1 MIIKEIIIKNFRS
14 YYGENNRFEFS
25 DGLTLILGDNGD
37 GKTTFFEAL
46 QWLFNTSL
54 DNGNIENV
62 SEMRK
67 SELAVGEQDEVSVFM
82 SFEHDGVKSVEKSF
96 VFERTSD
103 SSFRVGKTNYVGY
116 EDTDSGREKVSG
128 KILINRCYDAFIQ
141 RFSMFKGESELN
153 VFDNSSALKELVD
166 KFSDIRDFDQLVE
179 FSSKFEE
186 NSKAAYLK
194 EMKSDEKVSKEAKS
208 LELKIQH
215 VSENISQKKTD
226 IKEKQASVDYYNSTL
241 KELEQNQE
249 TSERYKEIEDRRKT
263 QQEKKTKIMSQIAMI
278 DYNHALL
285 DKFWILA
292 PYLKIL
298 QDFKQKCS
306 TFSKE
311 KRKQEREFD
320 CQQAE
325 AIGKLKA
332 VKEIQGSLI
341 NGSTELPWYLPDQE
355 TMEEMI
361 HDHIC
366 KVCGRPAPEGSE
378 AYEFMIHKLE
388 DYKKHVE
395 AKIQKELATK
405 EIEEKILFKN
415 KHIENLHSLSISL
428 SGNNESEISN
438 IAVEI
443 DERLQFVARLREDL
457 KSVEAKL
464 QDIMDE
470 KSRLLIQ
477 AGNVSEAVLEK
488 NFNDIKGLFEQKG
501 RAELRL
507 SELNSELSVLNTQM
521 NGLKQE
527 LDDLNPSGGQVKVLR
542 DVHRALEEISK
553 AFASAKESNLRRF
566 LNELSEKANEYLE
579 ILSADDFHGVIR
591 LIQTADDST
600 EIKLFSC
607 NDPSS
612 ADFSKTTEITKPS
625 GSQKTEMY
633 ISVLFA
639 ISDFTKEKRDE
650 DYPLIFDA
658 ATSSF
663 GDAKEDEFYNVIDG
677 LDKQCIIVT
686 KDFMTKGVV
695 RTNDIE
701 KLSCPVYRI
710 KKAEGFDKNNMA
722 TIRTTVKKLKD

>member
-1 MIIKEIIIKNFRS
+1 MIIKEIRIKNFRS
-14 YYGENNRFEFS
+14 YYGDNNRFEFS

-37 GKTTFFEAL
+37 GKTTFFEAIE
-46 QWLFNTSL
+46 WLFKTEL
-54 DNGNIENV
+54 DRGNKELENV

-67 SELAVGEQDEVSVFM
+67 SKLEIGEQDEVSVFM
-82 SFEHDGVKSVEKSF
+82 SFEHDGLKSVEKSF
-96 VFERTSD
+96 TFERTGETSY
-103 SSFRVGKTNYVGY
+103 RAGKISYIGY
-116 EDTDSGREKVSG
+116 EDMDSGREQVSG
-128 KILINRCYDAFIQ
+128 KLLINRCYDSFIQ
-141 RFSMFKGESELN
+141 RFSMFKGESKLD
-153 VFDNSSALKELVD
+153 VFDDKTALKSLVD
-166 KFSDIRDFDQLVE
+166 KFSDIKAFDELVE
-179 FSSKFEE
+179 SASSFEAKA
-186 NSKAAYLK
+186 NSAYLK

-208 LELKIQH
+208 LELKIQR
-215 VSENISQKKTD
+215 VSNDISQKKND
-226 IKEKQASVDYYNSTL
+226 IKEKQSSLELYSSRL

-263 QQEKKTKIMSQIAMI
+263 QQERKNRLNSQIGMV

-292 PYLKIL
+292 PYPKIL
-298 QDFKQKCS
+298 QEFKQKCS
-306 TFSKE
+306 AYSKE
-311 KRKQEREFD
+311 KRKLEREFD
-320 CQQAE
+320 RKQAE

-332 VKEIQGSLI
+332 VKEIQGTLI

-361 HDHIC
+361 HDHVC
-366 KVCGRPAPEGSE
+366 KVCGRPAPEGSD
-378 AYEFMIHKLE
+378 AYEFMVHKLE
-388 DYKKHVE
+388 DYKRHVE
-395 AKIQKELATK
+395 AKLKKELAEK
-405 EIEEKILFKN
+405 EIESKTLFKYS
-415 KHIENLHSLSISL
+415 HIEGLHSLSISL
-428 SGNNESEISN
+428 SGNAESHISN
-438 IAVEI
+438 IAMEI
-443 DERLQFVARLREDL
+443 NERQELVAKLREEL
-457 KSVEAKL
+457 KSVEGKL

-477 AGNVSEAVLEK
+477 AGNVSESVLEK
-488 NFNDIKGLFEQKG
+488 DFNDIKGLFDQQR
-501 RAELRL
+501 RAEVRL
-507 SELNSELSVLNTQM
+507 ADMNNELSLLQNQLK
-521 NGLKQE
+521 GLQS
-527 LDDLNPSGGQVKVLR
+527 DFDALNPSSGQVKVLR

-553 AFASAKESNLRRF
+553 AFANAKEANLRRF
-566 LNELSEKANEYLE
+566 LGDLSEKANEYLD

-591 LIQTADDST
+591 LAQTADEST
-600 EIKLFSC
+600 EIKLFSS
-607 NDPSS
+607 N
-612 ADFSKTTEITKPS
+612 KVEITKPS

-663 GDAKEDEFYNVIDG
+663 GDSKEEEFYNVIDR

-695 RTNDIE
+695 RSKDIE